1 MAKLAELVQHVAH
14 RLRQRVGFRRV
25 DLPQRVGCG
34 HVVAA
39 LLDLAVNLSAT
50 RLPALDDDRIALQNA
65 GTPVSAVLRPTGS
78 TDALWR
84 TELHGRWK
92 TSTWTAGG
100 RAQLQGT
107 FSVAETWIAYALQKT
122 LAVALDPPVQNF
134 GKGPPIPPCPPKER
148 GCAWGLSPHGHD
160 ARLHYLWRTMT
171 SLMLPATL
179 AFLVVL
185 FGMPS
190 LIMVAKRKHLVD
202 EPSESR
208 KLHHRSVPTV
218 GGVMLFAATLCS
230 TLVSFAFSDAFG
242 WTSVRW
248 LGVLGASVP
257 IFFMGLKDDIMGMGA
272 GKKLM
277 VHLAVGSFLVWGLGL
292 KIDHFDGLFGL
303 YQLPSLVS
311 AVFSLFVYVV
321 IVNAINLI
329 DGVDGLAGGY
339 GLVAMSAFGMW
350 AYWTGDMMT
359 AYVGAALAGGLAGF
373 LVFNLHPAK
382 IFMGDSGSLLVG
394 LMAYVMAVNV
404 VQTPMSPPF
413 LASCGPWRPCVCS
426 RFLLWTPCVCS
437 PCACSTANLPSP
449 QIAGTSTTCSCNS
462 VGDTG

>member
-1 MAKLAELVQHVAH
+1 
-14 RLRQRVGFRRV
+14 
-25 DLPQRVGCG
+25 
-34 HVVAA
+34 
-39 LLDLAVNLSAT
+39 
-50 RLPALDDDRIALQNA
+50 
-65 GTPVSAVLRPTGS
+65 
-78 TDALWR
+78 
-84 TELHGRWK
+84 
-92 TSTWTAGG
+92 
-100 RAQLQGT
+100 
-107 FSVAETWIAYALQKT
+107 
-122 LAVALDPPVQNF
+122 
-134 GKGPPIPPCPPKER
+134 
-148 GCAWGLSPHGHD
+148 
-160 ARLHYLWRTMT
+160 MT
-171 SLMLPATL
+171 SLLLPAVL

-202 EPSESR
+202 EPSEAR

-230 TLVSFAFSDAFG
+230 TLVSFALSDAFG

-277 VHLAVGSFLVWGLGL
+277 VHIAIGSFLIWGLDL
-292 KIDHFDGLFGL
+292 QIDNFDGLFGL
-303 YQLPSLVS
+303 HALPSWVS
-311 AVFSLFVYVV
+311 GPFSLFVYVV

-350 AYWTGDMMT
+350 SQWTGDLT
-359 AYVGAALAGGLAGF
+359 SAYVGAALAGGLAGF

-382 IFMGDSGSLLVG
+382 IFMGDSGSLLLG

-404 VQTPMSPPF
+404 VQTPDVATLPGVVRPVAAMCLLAFPLVDTLRVFTLRVLNGQSPFTPDRRHIHHLLMQLGWGHRLTSAAF
-413 LASCGPWRPCVCS
+413 GCTACCLSCWPSARSGLGWHRSDRPVFHLARVGLCPGLVALLHGAHGAGHLVPLAPLDADGTGPASSNPVPGAWLDEVSARSWGWMMGCGLWCPNPTSTRWHLPLDSAAWNVRLASDS
-426 RFLLWTPCVCS
+426 
-437 PCACSTANLPSP
+437 AA
-449 QIAGTSTTCSCNS
+449 
-462 VGDTG
+462 